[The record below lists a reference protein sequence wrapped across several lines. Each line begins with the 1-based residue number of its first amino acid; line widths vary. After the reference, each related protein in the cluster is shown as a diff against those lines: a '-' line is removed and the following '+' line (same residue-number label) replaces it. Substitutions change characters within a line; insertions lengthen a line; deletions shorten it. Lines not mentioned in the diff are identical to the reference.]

1 MSDEEEFRLRFLD
14 PAKVVLFRAGDAL
27 RVTVEGDRSLLRV
40 IPMRAFPIS
49 LRDRYISLRDEDG
62 NELGMIREP
71 DELDVESRKLLVE
84 ALSWRYFT
92 PTIREIVSL
101 KEKLGIVEW
110 EVVTDR
116 GSKRFLSR
124 SLLESLKET
133 DAGLMVTDVENNRYE
148 IRRDVELDARSD
160 GILERAS

>member
-14 PAKVVLFRAGDAL
+14 PAKVVLFRARDAL
-27 RVTVEGDRSLLRV
+27 RVTVEGDRCLLRV

>member
-1 MSDEEEFRLRFLD
+1 MSNEEQFRLRFLD
-14 PAKVVLFRAGDAL
+14 PEKVKLYRAGDAL
-27 RVTVEGDRSLLRV
+27 RVTVEGDRCLLRV
-40 IPMRAFPIS
+40 FPMRAFPIS
-49 LRDRYISLRDEDG
+49 LRERYISLRDADG
-62 NELGMIREP
+62 EELGMIRDP
-71 DELDVESRKLLVE
+71 DELDGESRTLLVE

-116 GSKRFLSR
+116 GPKRFLSR
-124 SLLESLKET
+124 SLLECLKQTE
-133 DAGLMVTDVENNRYE
+133 AGMMVTDVENNRYE
-148 IRRDVELDARSD
+148 IRREAELDARSE